1 VTTIATLDEK
11 NRGAGRPGGDEPG
24 LLLVF
29 AGAAPQLRAIPFH
42 AGNGDIAI
50 GRDDIGGVPVSD
62 ERMSRRHARVEW
74 RDEHL
79 FIEDLASRNGTFVD
93 GSRIEGTSVRA
104 RARTIRAGNTLLV
117 PVQNIRPFLGAC
129 IAEDGQIVA
138 GPTLARALSDI
149 AAAAAS
155 GETMLLW
162 GESGAGKENAARV
175 FHANGGNARGPFVGV
190 NCATIPAAVAE
201 RLLFGAKRGAYSGA
215 TDDAEGFC
223 AAADGGTLFLD
234 EVGELPLDVQSK
246 LLRFLETKEF
256 FPLGASKPRRV
267 SLRVCCATHRDLRDG
282 VAQGTF
288 RGDLYYRLSTLEVRL
303 PPLRERVEEI
313 AWLIDRTVA
322 APGRGI
328 AVHASFVEACILRPW
343 PGNVRELLGA
353 VRRALHA
360 AREGK
365 VLAAEHLDER
375 AGESVAT
382 AVSPVSASSPSSS
395 PPRTPSAHGEP
406 ASESNI
412 RVAGIGRGTTPDSG
426 RLDPMTERERMIDAL
441 KRTGGNQTT
450 AAAVLGMS
458 RRTFIRRLEELDVPR
473 PRATS
478 RC

>member
-1 VTTIATLDEK
+1 VITVATLDEK
-11 NRGAGRPGGDEPG
+11 GQGAGREGGDEPG

-29 AGAAPQLRAIPFH
+29 AGVAPQLRAIPFPRE
-42 AGNGDIAI
+42 GPRGGGGSIAI
-50 GRDDIGGVPVSD
+50 GRDDTGGAPVAD
-62 ERMSRRHARVEW
+62 ERMSRRHARIEW
-74 RDEHL
+74 QGDRL
-79 FIEDLASRNGTFVD
+79 VVEDLASRNGTFVD
-93 GSRIEGTSVRA
+93 GVRVEGTIETPSA
-104 RARTIRAGNTLLV
+104 RVIRAGSTLLV
-117 PVQNIRPFLGAC
+117 PVRNVRAFLGAC
-129 IAEDGQIVA
+129 VSEDGSIVA
-138 GPTLARALSDI
+138 GPTLARALADI

-155 GETMLLW
+155 GETMLLG

-175 FHANGGNARGPFVGV
+175 FHGNGGSARGPFVAV
-190 NCATIPAAVAE
+190 NCATIPATVAE

-215 TDDAEGFC
+215 TDDADGFC

-234 EVGELPLDVQSK
+234 EVGELPLDVQAK
-246 LLRFLETKEF
+246 LLRFLETHEF

-267 SLRVCCATHRDLRDG
+267 SVRVCCATHRDLRDG
-282 VAQGTF
+282 VARGTF

-313 AWLIDRTVA
+313 AWLIDLTVA
-322 APGRGI
+322 ASGRELD
-328 AVHASFVEACILRPW
+328 VHASFVEACILRPW

-365 VLAAEHLDER
+365 VLTAEHLEER
-375 AGESVAT
+375 AGVQ
-382 AVSPVSASSPSSS
+382 VASSPSSS
-395 PPRTPSAHGEP
+395 SPPPRAPSLHEEP
-406 ASESNI
+406 TSESNI
-412 RVAGIGRGTTPDSG
+412 RVTRGSSPAPGRPDSA
-426 RLDPMTERERMIDAL
+426 DERERMIEAL

-458 RRTFIRRLEELDVPR
+458 RRTFIRRLEELNVPR